1 MTSTQPSIA
10 TRPLGR
16 SGLSVSELALGT
28 MTFGA
33 ETDEPDAHAQLDA
46 FVAAGGTLI
55 DTADV
60 YGGGESERI
69 IGRWLADRGA
79 DDTLIATKGRFAP
92 PAGSS
97 GASRRSLTKSIDASL
112 DRLGVDAVDLYF
124 VHGWDDGADLV
135 DTLDALSTQVR
146 AGKIHSLG
154 WSNVSGWQLERI
166 VSTARQGGFVVPSV
180 LQPQYNLLD
189 RNIEVEVLPCCLAN
203 DIATTPWSP
212 LGGGWLTGKYQRDA
226 APTGATRL
234 GEDPERGVEA
244 YDARNVDNT
253 WRVLDVAA
261 DIAAAHDR
269 SMGHVAIAW
278 LLGRPTVS
286 TVLLGARTLAQLEDN
301 LGVAGFTLSDD
312 ELARLTAVSAPGLP
326 PYPYGFMERY
336 CDVTIWQSLGV
347 DAPG

>member
-1 MTSTQPSIA
+1 MTATQPSIA

-16 SGLSVSELALGT
+16 SGLTVSELALGT

-33 ETDEPDAHAQLDA
+33 ETDEPEAHAQLDA

-60 YGGGESERI
+60 YGGGESERM

-79 DDTLIATKGRFAP
+79 GDTLVATKGRFAP

-97 GASRRSLTKSIDASL
+97 GASRRSLTTSIDASL
-112 DRLGVDAVDLYF
+112 DRLGIDAIDLYF

-135 DTLDALSTQVR
+135 DTLDALSAQVR

-203 DIATTPWSP
+203 DIASTPWSP

-226 APTGATRL
+226 APTGSTRL

-244 YDARNVDNT
+244 YDARNIDST

-269 SMGHVAIAW
+269 PMGHVAIAW
-278 LLGRPTVS
+278 LLARPTVR

-301 LGVAGFTLSDD
+301 LGAAGFVLSDD
-312 ELARLTAVSAPGLP
+312 EVARLTAVSAPGLP

-336 CDVTIWQSLGV
+336 CDVTTWRSLGV
-347 DAPG
+347 GAPV